1 MYVSSSCQKLQ
12 TLENI
17 MGMIVLSSMYNFF
30 FLFISIIQIIAFVV
44 SIVKYLTY
52 YCVTVI
58 KKICLPLTYI
68 LTYNF
73 LFTQKKF
80 IVHLQVTFKKIKS
93 GGLAHS
99 QCNSVQDQTLFSW
112 LPQSKQ
118 IQLFL
123 IVTELNISDGA
134 VTRLSTILNFQK

>member
-17 MGMIVLSSMYNFF
+17 MGMIVLSSMYIYIF
-30 FLFISIIQIIAFVV
+30 FISIIQIAFVV

-68 LTYNF
+68 
-73 LFTQKKF
+73 
-80 IVHLQVTFKKIKS
+80 
-93 GGLAHS
+93 
-99 QCNSVQDQTLFSW
+99 
-112 LPQSKQ
+112 
-118 IQLFL
+118 
-123 IVTELNISDGA
+123 
-134 VTRLSTILNFQK
+134 